1 MQDLGARWDVRCRN
15 RNELRAKKKKGIIR
29 SVTYPVLS
37 VLTVRAELGRG
48 GASTRMGVRAGRALT
63 GLSFSVAS
71 GHMSPHLF
79 SMTLIVADHATRTH
93 I

>member
-1 MQDLGARWDVRCRN
+1 M
-15 RNELRAKKKKGIIR
+15 R

-37 VLTVRAELGRG
+37 VLTVRAELGSG
-48 GASTRMGVRAGRALT
+48 GESTRMGVRAARALT

-71 GHMSPHLF
+71 GHVPSHLF
-79 SMTLIVADHATRTH
+79 SMAPIVAHHLTRTH